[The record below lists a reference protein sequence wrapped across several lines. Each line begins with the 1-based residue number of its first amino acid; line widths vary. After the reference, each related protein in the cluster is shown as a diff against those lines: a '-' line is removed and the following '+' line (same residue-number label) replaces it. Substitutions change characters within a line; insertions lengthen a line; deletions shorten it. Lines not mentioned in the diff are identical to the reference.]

1 MAATEVPKQIGP
13 YEILGP
19 LGKGGM
25 GAVYKA
31 MQPSLNRIVAIKVL
45 PADFA
50 RDPESVARFHREAQ
64 TVAMLSHPNIVQII
78 DKGEDQGILYFAMEY
93 VEGTSLDVVLRQRR
107 LSLQEVVQ
115 IIKQIGRGLGAAHRA
130 GVVHR
135 DLNPRNILVSPT
147 LSVVKLADFGISR
160 VESVARTLGTLT
172 TQGMTLGS
180 LHYLAPEQAV
190 DASAVDHRADIYSL
204 GVVFYEA
211 LTGRM
216 PLGKFNLPSE
226 LNKDLP
232 SEIDPVVLKCLAT
245 EPGDRYATVGQLLED
260 IDKLEGLMRFQ
271 LLDELKGLKR
281 GTSMLFKKGS
291 TSFQRN
297 RGMLVLFG
305 LLALA
310 LAGVGGWML
319 LNPAVEPPVRS
330 ETPAK
335 AAPPA
340 TATEPPAGPSV
351 AAPPVTESP
360 ANGTAIASPPGSV
373 PVVAGPGATAAPA
386 TDSPTAPVTKPLDA
400 PVKEPTA
407 PPTKGSATSPS
418 KGSAVPA
425 ASPAETKP
433 KPGKPANDPAVAD
446 LEVAR
451 GKFDAKL
458 FDQALTDARAL
469 VEKYPTSPVAID
481 GYYLIAKVLTSLQR
495 GKEALGTYV
504 EIQSRFR
511 SDPRAAEAAF
521 QQAKL
526 VQAADSKKTTEEA
539 KKLYGDCA
547 ANYPTSSWSARAL
560 AAKAEIERDQ
570 RASVRDAALGASVP
584 AALVTYRELTG
595 RFPAEPVV
603 EKAWWELGQMYEDL
617 KRWDLAAKSYEELGL
632 HFPKTRFDA
641 WFQAAEIYERRL
653 KDTAKA
659 KSAYGMVPATSPRY
673 KDAQKKAGS

>member
-1 MAATEVPKQIGP
+1 MGASDVPKQIGP

-45 PADFA
+45 PPDFA
-50 RDPESVARFHREAQ
+50 KDPDAVTRFHREAQ

-115 IIKQIGRGLGAAHRA
+115 IVKQIGRGLGAAHRA

-160 VESVARTLGTLT
+160 VESVTRTLGTIAT
-172 TQGMTLGS
+172 RDMTLGS
-180 LHYLAPEQAV
+180 MHYLAPEQAV

-216 PLGKFNLPSE
+216 PLGKFSLPSE
-226 LNKDLP
+226 LNRELP
-232 SEIDPVVLKCLAT
+232 SEIDPIVLKCLAT
-245 EPGDRYATVGQLLED
+245 EPEKRYATVGQLLED
-260 IDKLEGLMRFQ
+260 IDKLEELLRFQ

-297 RGMLVLFG
+297 RGLLVLFG

-310 LAGVGGWML
+310 LVGAGAWML
-319 LNPAVEPPVRS
+319 LNPAPEA
-330 ETPAK
+330 PA
-335 AAPPA
+335 
-340 TATEPPAGPSV
+340 
-351 AAPPVTESP
+351 
-360 ANGTAIASPPGSV
+360 
-373 PVVAGPGATAAPA
+373 PGATPAEKPAPA
-386 TDSPTAPVTKPLDA
+386 TPVATPPAPAPAPAQTATVA
-400 PVKEPTA
+400 EPT
-407 PPTKGSATSPS
+407 T
-418 KGSAVPA
+418 SAVPTA
-425 ASPAETKP
+425 DSPATLPAKEPAAKP
-433 KPGKPANDPAVAD
+433 KPESAAKPPAPAEEKPKPAKPAIDPAIAD

-458 FDQALTDARAL
+458 VDQALADAQTL
-469 VEKYPTSPVAID
+469 VAKYPTSPVAID
-481 GYYLIAKVLTSLQR
+481 GYYLIAKSQVALQR
-495 GKEALGTYV
+495 TKEALGTYV
-504 EIQSRFR
+504 EIQSRWK
-511 SDPRAAEAAF
+511 SDPRSAEAAF

-526 VQAADSKKTTEEA
+526 VQAGDSKKTTEEA
-539 KKLYGDCA
+539 KRLYADCA
-547 ANYPTSSWSARAL
+547 ANYPSSSWSARAL
-560 AAKAEIERDQ
+560 AAKAEIERAQ
-570 RASVRDAALGASVP
+570 RATTRDAALAPPVP
-584 AALVTYRELTG
+584 AALATYRDLTA
-595 RFPAEPVV
+595 RFPADPVA
-603 EKAWWELGQMYEDL
+603 EKGWWELGQMYEDL
-617 KRWDLAAKSYEELGL
+617 KRWDLAAKAYEELGL

-641 WFQAAEIYERRL
+641 WFQAAEIYDRRL
-653 KDTAKA
+653 KDAGKA
-659 KSAYGMVPATSPRY
+659 KSAYALVPTTSPRY
-673 KDAQKKAGS
+673 KEAQKKVGG

>member
-1 MAATEVPKQIGP
+1 MAATDVPRQIGP

-45 PADFA
+45 PGDFA
-50 RDPESVARFHREAQ
+50 RDPDAVARFHREAQ

-115 IIKQIGRGLGAAHRA
+115 VVKQIGRGLGAAHRA

-172 TQGMTLGS
+172 TREMTLGS

-216 PLGKFNLPSE
+216 PLGKFSLPSE

-245 EPGDRYATVGQLLED
+245 EPDKRYATVGQLLED
-260 IDKLEGLMRFQ
+260 IDKLEELLRFQ

-297 RGMLVLFG
+297 RGVLVLFG

-310 LAGVGGWML
+310 LVGAGAWML
-319 LNPAVEPPVRS
+319 LNPAAE
-330 ETPAK
+330 
-335 AAPPA
+335 AP
-340 TATEPPAGPSV
+340 GPS
-351 AAPPVTESP
+351 
-360 ANGTAIASPPGSV
+360 
-373 PVVAGPGATAAPA
+373 AAPA
-386 TDSPTAPVTKPLDA
+386 EPATPADKAPTVEA
-400 PVKEPTA
+400 
-407 PPTKGSATSPS
+407 
-418 KGSAVPA
+418 AVPA
-425 ASPAETKP
+425 PTPVESAPPPTTAPIATPVAEKPADEPATKPKKEVAVAPAKPEAPPPAPTETKP
-433 KPGKPANDPAVAD
+433 KPAKPGVDPAVAD

-451 GKFDAKL
+451 GKFDARL
-458 FDQALTDARAL
+458 FDQALAEAQAL
-469 VEKYPTSPVAID
+469 VAKYPASPVAID
-481 GYYLIAKVLTSLQR
+481 GYYLIAKSQVSLQR

-504 EIQSRFR
+504 EIQSRFK

-521 QQAKL
+521 QQAKQ
-526 VQAADSKKTTEEA
+526 VQAADTKKTTEEA
-539 KKLYGDCA
+539 KKLYADCA
-547 ANYPTSSWSARAL
+547 ANYPTSPWSARAL
-560 AAKAEIERDQ
+560 AAKADIEREQ
-570 RASVRDAALGASVP
+570 RATVRDAALGATVP
-584 AALVTYRELTG
+584 AALATYRDLTG
-595 RFPAEPVV
+595 RFPAEPAA

-617 KRWDLAAKSYEELGL
+617 KRWDLAAKAYEELGL

-641 WFQAAEIYERRL
+641 WFQAAEIYDRRL
-653 KDTAKA
+653 KDAAKA
-659 KSAYGMVPATSPRY
+659 KSTYAMVPTTSPRY
-673 KDAQKKAGS
+673 KEAQKKVGG

>member
-1 MAATEVPKQIGP
+1 MAATDVPKQIGP

-45 PADFA
+45 PGDFA
-50 RDPESVARFHREAQ
+50 RDPDAVARFHREAQ

-115 IIKQIGRGLGAAHRA
+115 VIKQIGRGLGAAHRA

-172 TQGMTLGS
+172 TREMTLGS

-190 DASAVDHRADIYSL
+190 DATAVDHRADIYSL

-216 PLGKFNLPSE
+216 PLGKFSLPSE

-245 EPGDRYATVGQLLED
+245 EPDKRYATVGQLLED
-260 IDKLEGLMRFQ
+260 IDKLEELLRFQ

-297 RGMLVLFG
+297 RGVLVLFG

-310 LAGVGGWML
+310 LVGAGAWML
-319 LNPAVEPPVRS
+319 LNPAAEA
-330 ETPAK
+330 PAPS
-335 AAPPA
+335 AAP
-340 TATEPPAGPSV
+340 
-351 AAPPVTESP
+351 
-360 ANGTAIASPPGSV
+360 
-373 PVVAGPGATAAPA
+373 AAPA
-386 TDSPTAPVTKPLDA
+386 TPADKAPTVDP
-400 PVKEPTA
+400 
-407 PPTKGSATSPS
+407 
-418 KGSAVPA
+418 AVPA
-425 ASPAETKP
+425 PTPVESAPPPTTAPIATPVAEKPADEPATKPKKEVAVAPAKPEAPPPAPTETKP
-433 KPGKPANDPAVAD
+433 KPAKPGVDPAVAD

-458 FDQALTDARAL
+458 FDQALAEAQAL
-469 VEKYPTSPVAID
+469 VAKYPASPVAID
-481 GYYLIAKVLTSLQR
+481 GYYLIAKSQVSLQR

-504 EIQSRFR
+504 EIQSRFK

-521 QQAKL
+521 QQAKQ

-539 KKLYGDCA
+539 KKLYADCA
-547 ANYPTSSWSARAL
+547 ANYPTSPWSARAL
-560 AAKAEIERDQ
+560 AAKADIEREQ
-570 RASVRDAALGASVP
+570 RATVRDAALGATVP
-584 AALVTYRELTG
+584 AALATYRDLTG
-595 RFPAEPVV
+595 RFPAEPAA

-617 KRWDLAAKSYEELGL
+617 KRWDLAAKAYEELGL

-641 WFQAAEIYERRL
+641 WFQAAEIYDRRL
-653 KDTAKA
+653 KDAAKA
-659 KSAYGMVPATSPRY
+659 KSTYAMVPTTSPRY
-673 KDAQKKAGS
+673 KEAQKKVGG

>member
-50 RDPESVARFHREAQ
+50 KDPDSVARFHREAQ

-147 LSVVKLADFGISR
+147 LTTVKLADFGISR
-160 VESVARTLGTLT
+160 VESMTRNLGTLST
-172 TQGMTLGS
+172 RDMTLGS

-245 EPGDRYATVGQLLED
+245 EPDNRYATVGLLLED
-260 IDKLEGLMRFQ
+260 VDKLEEMMRFQ

-297 RGMLVLFG
+297 RGLMVLFG
-305 LLALA
+305 LLAVA
-310 LAGVGGWML
+310 LVGVGGWML
-319 LNPAVEPPVRS
+319 LNPAEESP
-330 ETPAK
+330 
-335 AAPPA
+335 
-340 TATEPPAGPSV
+340 V
-351 AAPPVTESP
+351 AAEAPVDPAATPPVTEK
-360 ANGTAIASPPGSV
+360 
-373 PVVAGPGATAAPA
+373 PVVEPTPAAPA
-386 TDSPTAPVTKPLDA
+386 VSAPVLDTASTAAVPAPEASAPVTGSAVAPPPSAEK
-400 PVKEPTA
+400 PVKEPVTKEKKA
-407 PPTKGSATSPS
+407 NVPP
-418 KGSAVPA
+418 PA
-425 ASPAETKP
+425 GSPATPDAKP
-433 KPGKPANDPAVAD
+433 KTPPKPSGDPAVAD

-458 FDQALTDARAL
+458 FDQALADARA
-469 VEKYPTSPVAID
+469 VVTSYPASPVAIE
-481 GYYLIAKVLTSLQR
+481 GYFLIARALTSLQR
-495 GKEALGTYV
+495 GQEALGIYV
-504 EIQSRFR
+504 EIQSRFKN
-511 SDPRAAEAAF
+511 DPRAAEAAF
-521 QQAKL
+521 QQAKV
-526 VQAADSKKTTEEA
+526 VQAANSKKSTEEA
-539 KKLYGDCA
+539 RKLYSDCA
-547 ANYPTSSWSARAL
+547 ANYPDLALVGAGARRQGGDRARA
-560 AAKAEIERDQ
+560 ARER
-570 RASVRDAALGASVP
+570 P
-584 AALVTYRELTG
+584 
-595 RFPAEPVV
+595 
-603 EKAWWELGQMYEDL
+603 
-617 KRWDLAAKSYEELGL
+617 
-632 HFPKTRFDA
+632 
-641 WFQAAEIYERRL
+641 
-653 KDTAKA
+653 
-659 KSAYGMVPATSPRY
+659 
-673 KDAQKKAGS
+673 

>member
-1 MAATEVPKQIGP
+1 MAATEVPKKIGP

-50 RDPESVARFHREAQ
+50 KDPDSVARFHREAQ

-147 LSVVKLADFGISR
+147 LTVVKLADFGISR
-160 VESVARTLGTLT
+160 VESVTRNLGTLST
-172 TQGMTLGS
+172 RDMTLGS

-216 PLGKFNLPSE
+216 PLGKFSLPSE

-245 EPGDRYATVGQLLED
+245 EPDNRYATVGLLLED
-260 IDKLEGLMRFQ
+260 IDKLEEMMRFQ

-297 RGMLVLFG
+297 RGLLVLFG
-305 LLALA
+305 LLAVA
-310 LAGVGGWML
+310 LVGVGAWML
-319 LNPAVEPPVRS
+319 LEPAE
-330 ETPAK
+330 
-335 AAPPA
+335 
-340 TATEPPAGPSV
+340 
-351 AAPPVTESP
+351 ESP
-360 ANGTAIASPPGSV
+360 AAAGAPLDPAAKPAAADASTAPTAPADSPAVASAGGGCSRVGLRRCGAGGGRSGTRYHGGAAADERGEAGQRAGNASEERRGGAAGRATDDARRQAEAASQAECRSGDRRPRSRARQV
-373 PVVAGPGATAAPA
+373 RRQALRAGPGRRARRGHELSGEPGG
-386 TDSPTAPVTKPLDA
+386 DRGPLPDRPHA
-400 PVKEPTA
+400 HQ
-407 PPTKGSATSPS
+407 
-418 KGSAVPA
+418 PA
-425 ASPAETKP
+425 AQPGGARHLRRDPEPVQERPARR
-433 KPGKPANDPAVAD
+433 GGGFPAG
-446 LEVAR
+446 E
-451 GKFDAKL
+451 
-458 FDQALTDARAL
+458 ARAGG
-469 VEKYPTSPVAID
+469 E
-481 GYYLIAKVLTSLQR
+481 QQEEHR
-495 GKEALGTYV
+495 GGEEAL
-504 EIQSRFR
+504 FR
-511 SDPRAAEAAF
+511 LRGELPDLALVGAGARRQGGDRARAA
-521 QQAKL
+521 
-526 VQAADSKKTTEEA
+526 
-539 KKLYGDCA
+539 
-547 ANYPTSSWSARAL
+547 
-560 AAKAEIERDQ
+560 RD
-570 RASVRDAALGASVP
+570 RP
-584 AALVTYRELTG
+584 
-595 RFPAEPVV
+595 
-603 EKAWWELGQMYEDL
+603 
-617 KRWDLAAKSYEELGL
+617 
-632 HFPKTRFDA
+632 
-641 WFQAAEIYERRL
+641 
-653 KDTAKA
+653 
-659 KSAYGMVPATSPRY
+659 
-673 KDAQKKAGS
+673 

>member
-1 MAATEVPKQIGP
+1 MAATEVPKKIGP

-50 RDPESVARFHREAQ
+50 KDPDSVARFHREAQ

-147 LSVVKLADFGISR
+147 LTVVKLADFGISR
-160 VESVARTLGTLT
+160 VESVTRNLGTLST
-172 TQGMTLGS
+172 RDMTLGS

-216 PLGKFNLPSE
+216 PLGKFSLPSE

-245 EPGDRYATVGQLLED
+245 EPDNRYATVGLLLED
-260 IDKLEGLMRFQ
+260 IDKLEEMMRFQ

-297 RGMLVLFG
+297 RGLLVLFG
-305 LLALA
+305 LLAVA
-310 LAGVGGWML
+310 LVGAGAWML
-319 LNPAVEPPVRS
+319 LQPAEESPAAAAAPLDPAAKPAAAEASTAPTAPADSPAVGAPVPGSAVAAPEAGAPAPGTPVVPPPTSAEKPIKEPA
-330 ETPAK
+330 TPAK
-335 AAPPA
+335 KGA
-340 TATEPPAGPSV
+340 TV
-351 AAPPVTESP
+351 PPV
-360 ANGTAIASPPGSV
+360 V
-373 PVVAGPGATAAPA
+373 
-386 TDSPTAPVTKPLDA
+386 
-400 PVKEPTA
+400 
-407 PPTKGSATSPS
+407 PPTTPDA
-418 KGSAVPA
+418 
-425 ASPAETKP
+425 KP
-433 KPGKPANDPAVAD
+433 KPPAKPNVDPAIAD

-458 FDQALTDARAL
+458 FEQALTDARA
-469 VEKYPTSPVAID
+469 VVTNYPASPVAIE
-481 GYYLIAKVLTSLQR
+481 GHFLIARTLTSLQR
-495 GKEALGTYV
+495 NPEALGTYV
-504 EIQSRFR
+504 EIQSRFKG
-511 SDPRAAEAAF
+511 DPRAAEAAF

-526 VQAADSKKTTEEA
+526 VQAANSKKSTEEA
-539 KKLYGDCA
+539 RKLYSDCA
-547 ANYPTSSWSARAL
+547 ANYPTSPWSARAL
-560 AAKAEIERDQ
+560 AARAEIEREQ
-570 RASVRDAALGASVP
+570 RATVRDAALGATVP
-584 AALVTYRELTG
+584 AALVTYRDLTG
-595 RFPAEPVV
+595 RFPSEPVA

-632 HFPKTRFDA
+632 HFAKTRFEA
-641 WFQAAEIYERRL
+641 WFQAGEIYERRL
-653 KDTAKA
+653 KDAAKA
-659 KSAYGMVPATSPRY
+659 KTAYGMVPSTSPRY
-673 KDAQKKAGS
+673 KEAQKKAGS